1 MNYVNLSSND
11 LGQLAQTGD
20 AGAVGELQRRY
31 TDKGSRHAAKQ
42 LKLLGVSV
50 NTDSPTPQ
58 EQTVMNIT
66 PQSGAAPVAQNPAP
80 CINTTNQADLIA
92 ALRELQQQ
100 QLQLQAVFAAMNQ
113 RPATPQQA
121 MFAAKNQQPQVATT
135 STAAL
140 TAKPQVKA
148 SIAPKA
154 PSATAGKPLAMG
166 QGQTV
171 NAVYEYTN
179 DGVRMCLIGFSM
191 KNSDGSYTVYPFSS
205 HPNPELAYLDEF
217 EGPVCKT
224 TKDARL
230 AVQQAVNHNLGWIR
244 MDRDGM
250 VDNRT
255 APSIGKKPA
264 PVAEPAPITS
274 VKTLHG
280 SADTMSR
287 DQLKAALG
295 YDRSSK
301 VATKT
306 MRAEFAALQG
316 NATPPAVPTPAPK
329 PAPTPNMS
337 DLFASLKQ
345 RFNG

>member
-50 NTDSPTPQ
+50 NTDSPTLQ
-58 EQTVMNIT
+58 ERCNALMKEQTVMNIT
-66 PQSGAAPVAQNPAP
+66 PQSGAAPVAQNPIP
-80 CINTTNQADLIA
+80 CTNTTNQADLIA
-92 ALRELQQQ
+92 ALQ
-100 QLQLQAVFAAMNQ
+100 QLQTMIAAMNQ
-113 RPATPQQA
+113 
-121 MFAAKNQQPQVATT
+121 QPQ
-135 STAAL
+135 AAAPVVP

-244 MDRDGM
+244 MDREGM

-264 PVAEPAPITS
+264 PAAEPAPITS
-274 VKTLHG
+274 VKSLYG
-280 SADTMSR
+280 SADIMSR

-301 VATKT
+301 VHDKT
-306 MRAEFAALQG
+306 LRAEFAALQG

-329 PAPTPNMS
+329 PAPTQ
-337 DLFASLKQ
+337 DVADILASLKQ

>member
-1 MNYVNLSSND
+1 MKYVSLSGND
-11 LGQLAQTGD
+11 LVQLAQTGD
-20 AGAVGELQRRY
+20 AGAVGELQRRNA
-31 TDKGSRHAAKQ
+31 KGSRFAAKN
-42 LKLLGVSV
+42 LATLGVSV

-58 EQTVMNIT
+58 EQTVMNFT

-100 QLQLQAVFAAMNQ
+100 QLQLQALFAAMNQ
-113 RPATPQQA
+113 
-121 MFAAKNQQPQVATT
+121 QPQ
-135 STAAL
+135 AAAPVVPAAP

-191 KNSDGSYTVYPFSS
+191 KNSDGTYTTYPFSS

-264 PVAEPAPITS
+264 PITS
-274 VKTLHG
+274 VETLHG
-280 SADTMSR
+280 SVDIMSR

-329 PAPTPNMS
+329 PAPTQNMS

>member
-80 CINTTNQADLIA
+80 CTNTSTPEDLIA
-92 ALRELQQQ
+92 LITQQVVAAL
-100 QLQLQAVFAAMNQ
+100 
-113 RPATPQQA
+113 T
-121 MFAAKNQQPQVATT
+121 QQPQ
-135 STAAL
+135 AAAPAAP

-191 KNSDGSYTVYPFSS
+191 KNSDGTYTTYPFSS

-217 EGPVCKT
+217 EGAVCKT

-264 PVAEPAPITS
+264 PTTS

-280 SADTMSR
+280 SADIMSR
-287 DQLKAALG
+287 EQLKAALG
-295 YDRSSK
+295 YDRSDS
-301 VATKT
+301 VHTKT
-306 MRAEFAALQG
+306 MRAQFAALQG

-329 PAPTPNMS
+329 PAPTPDMS

>member
-1 MNYVNLSSND
+1 M
-11 LGQLAQTGD
+11 
-20 AGAVGELQRRY
+20 
-31 TDKGSRHAAKQ
+31 
-42 LKLLGVSV
+42 
-50 NTDSPTPQ
+50 
-58 EQTVMNIT
+58 I
-66 PQSGAAPVAQNPAP
+66 
-80 CINTTNQADLIA
+80 
-92 ALRELQQQ
+92 
-100 QLQLQAVFAAMNQ
+100 AAMNQ
-113 RPATPQQA
+113 
-121 MFAAKNQQPQVATT
+121 QPQ
-135 STAAL
+135 AAAPAAP

-230 AVQQAVNHNLGWIR
+230 AVQHAVNHNLGWIR

-264 PVAEPAPITS
+264 PITS

-280 SADTMSR
+280 SADIMSR

-301 VATKT
+301 KSTKT

-329 PAPTPNMS
+329 PAPTQ
-337 DLFASLKQ
+337 DVADFLASLKQ

>member
-1 MNYVNLSSND
+1 MNYVSLSGND
-11 LGQLAQTGD
+11 LVQLAQTGD
-20 AGAVGELQRRY
+20 AGAVGELQRRNA
-31 TDKGSRHAAKQ
+31 KGSRFAAKN
-42 LKLLGVSV
+42 LATLGVSV
-50 NTDSPTPQ
+50 NIDSPTPQ

-80 CINTTNQADLIA
+80 CVNTSTSEDLIA
-92 ALRELQQQ
+92 LITQQVIAAL
-100 QLQLQAVFAAMNQ
+100 
-113 RPATPQQA
+113 T
-121 MFAAKNQQPQVATT
+121 QQPQ
-135 STAAL
+135 AAAPAAP

-191 KNSDGSYTVYPFSS
+191 KNSDGTYTTYPFSS

-217 EGPVCKT
+217 EGAVCKT

-264 PVAEPAPITS
+264 PAAEPAPITS

-280 SADTMSR
+280 SADIMSR

-301 VATKT
+301 VSTKT

-329 PAPTPNMS
+329 PAPTPDMS